1 MRLDGVDLMVRLKG
15 ELTGEPQMVEL
26 GGSSVGVGD
35 AEGRE
40 AEPQTQP
47 VLFIKLKLVLISKCF
62 FFNILKLISKTSY
75 SYIP

>member
-15 ELTGEPQMVEL
+15 ALTREPQMVEP

-40 AEPQTQP
+40 AEPQTKP
-47 VLFIKLKLVLISKCF
+47 MLFIKLKLVLI
-62 FFNILKLISKTSY
+62 
-75 SYIP
+75 